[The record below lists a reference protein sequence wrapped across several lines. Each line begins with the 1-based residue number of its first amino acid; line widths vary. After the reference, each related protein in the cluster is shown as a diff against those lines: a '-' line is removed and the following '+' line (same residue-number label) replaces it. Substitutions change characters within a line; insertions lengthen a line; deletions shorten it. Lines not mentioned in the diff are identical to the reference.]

1 MAGKNR
7 VSYDMIVSAKQGN
20 MASIGYIL
28 EAYSPQVEA
37 VLYSMA
43 PLLSEECLKNC
54 RQEVLIRL
62 VRVIPKFKLKY

>member
-28 EAYSPQVEA
+28 EAYSPQVKA
-37 VLYSMA
+37 VLYSMT

-62 VRVIPKFKLKY
+62 VRVARK